1 MSTVHDLIESIN
13 PAAPAPKLFWID
25 DPHTIYLVKSGGLDI
40 FLQWRDAQGDPVG
53 ARHHVYRV
61 VKGQLAIGLDFSHLP
76 KGWGAVAVR
85 LPGTTLSKMATDEFA
100 RTALIPELA
109 SEALGLIRD
118 WVSASAFGTINPMLP
133 KQYRSLQSGGSVEV
147 EPQEILSPG
156 EPIVWARVREGKVL
170 WSGHAA
176 FAVDGDSGPF
186 PLTRDNFLSVESKS
200 LVDVLD
206 PLTLTADGA
215 IWQSMQLHLRFV
227 LRYALLVRD
236 EVANAQN
243 VRLQA
248 MEGDS
253 LAQTREAMARL
264 MGIARPRIDDGPGQ
278 KNGTQL
284 LEALKAIGDR
294 QGMVFKLPPDAEAE
308 ALERNPVETV
318 CATSEIR
325 YRQVALKEEWWTTDN
340 GPLLATIG
348 ESEQWVALLPVADK
362 RYELF
367 NPISG
372 QRQALDQ
379 EVSKTLGP
387 FGYAFY
393 RPFPRKALN
402 ALDLLVFGVHGLWR
416 DVCWVLGLSMLA
428 GLLGMMTPIA
438 TGKLIDSLI
447 PSADV
452 PAIWQMVG
460 ALFAAAVASTMFQIA
475 NSISMLRIESK
486 MDGAVQSAV
495 WDRVL
500 KLPVPFFRLYS
511 AGDLAMR
518 IGGINTIRHALSGA
532 TVHTLL
538 AGIFSIFNYFILF
551 YYSVKLAGVATVMVL
566 GAIILSVVIGFL
578 KLRYERQLAEM
589 MGKLSGAT
597 FQYLHGITKIRVA
610 SAESRVFSRWAEQY
624 SNFRS
629 ISFKSQHL
637 ANIEHTFFAGYPL
650 IITASFF
657 AVVGMFLFKDEA
669 TRMSVGQ
676 FIAFNAAFGAF
687 FGGMISLIETGL
699 GLLNLIPVY
708 ERAKPILHAPPEVSE
723 SKVHPGVMQGRIE
736 VAKLGFQY
744 GEGAQI
750 LKDVSFTAQPG
761 EYIAL
766 VGPSGSGKSTL
777 LRLLLGFEK
786 ATSGTIY
793 YDKQD
798 IVDLDLNALRR
809 QFGVVL
815 QSGQLMPADI
825 FNNIVGAANLALEDA
840 WEAARM
846 VGLDED
852 IKKMP
857 MGMYTVISDGASTFS
872 GGQRQRIMIAR
883 AIVHRPRILFF
894 DEATSALD
902 NHTQAIVTA
911 SLDQMKAT
919 RIVIA
924 HRLSTVIK
932 ADRIIVLQD
941 GRVVQN
947 GNYKELIAVPG
958 LFQDLATRQ
967 IA

>member
-1 MSTVHDLIESIN
+1 MKKIEAIIQ
-13 PAAPAPKLFWID
+13 PFKLEE
-25 DPHTIYLVKSGGLDI
+25 VK
-40 FLQWRDAQGDPVG
+40 
-53 ARHHVYRV
+53 
-61 VKGQLAIGLDFSHLP
+61 
-76 KGWGAVAVR
+76 
-85 LPGTTLSKMATDEFA
+85 
-100 RTALIPELA
+100 
-109 SEALGLIRD
+109 
-118 WVSASAFGTINPMLP
+118 
-133 KQYRSLQSGGSVEV
+133 
-147 EPQEILSPG
+147 
-156 EPIVWARVREGKVL
+156 
-170 WSGHAA
+170 
-176 FAVDGDSGPF
+176 
-186 PLTRDNFLSVESKS
+186 
-200 LVDVLD
+200 
-206 PLTLTADGA
+206 
-215 IWQSMQLHLRFV
+215 
-227 LRYALLVRD
+227 
-236 EVANAQN
+236 
-243 VRLQA
+243 
-248 MEGDS
+248 
-253 LAQTREAMARL
+253 
-264 MGIARPRIDDGPGQ
+264 
-278 KNGTQL
+278 
-284 LEALKAIGDR
+284 EALKAIGDR
-294 QGMVFKLPPDAEAE
+294 QGMVFKLPPAAEAE

-348 ESEQWVALLPVADK
+348 ESKQWVALLPVADK

-379 EVSKTLGP
+379 EVSKTLGA

-393 RPFPRKALN
+393 RPFPRKALDPIQ
-402 ALDLLVFGVHGLWR
+402 LVVFGLHGLWR
-416 DVCWVLGLSMLA
+416 DVYWVLGLSMLA

-460 ALFAAAVASTMFQIA
+460 ALFAAAVASTMFGLATSIA
-475 NSISMLRIESK
+475 MLRIESK
-486 MDGAVQSAV
+486 MDGSVQSAV

-511 AGDLAMR
+511 TGDLAMR
-518 IGGINTIRHALSGA
+518 INGINTIRHALSGA

-538 AGIFSIFNYFILF
+538 AGIFSIFNYFVLF

-566 GAIILSVVIGFL
+566 GALMLTVVIGFL
-578 KLRYERQLAEM
+578 KLRYERQLAEV

-629 ISFKSQHL
+629 ISFKAQHL

-708 ERAKPILHAPPEVSE
+708 ERAKPILHALPEVSE
-723 SKVHPGVMQGRIE
+723 SKVHPGLMQGGIE

-744 GEGAQI
+744 GLGAQI

-825 FNNIVGAANLALEDA
+825 FNNIVGGANLTIEDA

-902 NHTQAIVTA
+902 NHTQEIVTA
-911 SLDQMKAT
+911 SLDKMKAT

-932 ADRIIVLQD
+932 ADRILVLQD
-941 GRVVQN
+941 GRIVQD
-947 GNYKELIAVPG
+947 GNYKELIKVPG